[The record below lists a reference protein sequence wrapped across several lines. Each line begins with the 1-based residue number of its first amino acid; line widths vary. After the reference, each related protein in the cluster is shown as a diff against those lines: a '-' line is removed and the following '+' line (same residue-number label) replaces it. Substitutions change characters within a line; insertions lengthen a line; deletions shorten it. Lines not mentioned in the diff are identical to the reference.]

1 MTAALAKLGAA
12 ALSDNRETIGW
23 LLAAVLSPII
33 LVTVVLCSVGEGG
46 EEHNKAAIS
55 ACFYGV
61 SYTEQVPREFR
72 EHITDMQTAF
82 SRLDS
87 AIQTVNE
94 NAEDGGLD
102 ATRVK
107 AVFYALCFGED
118 APSRREAAQFVGC
131 F

>member
-46 EEHNKAAIS
+46 EDHNKAAIS

-61 SYTEQVPREFR
+61 SYTEQVPEAYR
-72 EHITDMQTAF
+72 EHIDDI
-82 SRLDS
+82 S
-87 AIQTVNE
+87 
-94 NAEDGGLD
+94 
-102 ATRVK
+102 
-107 AVFYALCFGED
+107 VFLPRG
-118 APSRREAAQFVGC
+118 
-131 F
+131 